1 MTDGLTSLL
10 EHNSEIQ
17 QYYSSLPEN
26 VKNAVACYS
35 EDICSLDDL
44 LKCIRGIT
52 GNYQG

>member
-17 QYYSSLPEN
+17 QYYSALPEN
-26 VKNAVACYS
+26 VKNAVAYYS

-52 GNYQG
+52 GNYQD